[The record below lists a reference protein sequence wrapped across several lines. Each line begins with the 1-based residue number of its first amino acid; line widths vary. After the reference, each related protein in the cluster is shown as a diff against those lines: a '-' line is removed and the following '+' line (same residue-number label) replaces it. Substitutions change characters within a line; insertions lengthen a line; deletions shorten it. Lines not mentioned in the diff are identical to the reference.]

1 MVVEC
6 AIASER
12 VRCPRGDGNSKK
24 AKEKTMEINRID
36 IDNLTLG
43 EWLLYWFETYKKPC
57 LKPYS
62 IRNIEQQIRLHTPE
76 WFKAMRLKDITLLD
90 ADRALST
97 IPLGRTRKYTRQV
110 WHSACKK
117 AQQLGL
123 IDKNVFTLTEDMRYK
138 EKKSHPLTIAE
149 QKEFLERL
157 ESSRYKW
164 LMLFYLHTGVRRAE
178 ALTLKWEDIDYDS
191 RLIRING
198 TKTDDSYR
206 HILLTEPL
214 IEILAERKKQA
225 KKEGV
230 KSEYVFPCSLSM
242 VSRAFKKLCPNH
254 HLHELR
260 HTFVTRCAECGVNMS
275 VCQQLVGHST
285 ADMTIN
291 VYMHVM
297 DEFKRKEGLK
307 FKLFPTL

>member
-1 MVVEC
+1 
-6 AIASER
+6 
-12 VRCPRGDGNSKK
+12 
-24 AKEKTMEINRID
+24 
-36 IDNLTLG
+36 
-43 EWLLYWFETYKKPC
+43 
-57 LKPYS
+57 
-62 IRNIEQQIRLHTPE
+62 
-76 WFKAMRLKDITLLD
+76 
-90 ADRALST
+90 
-97 IPLGRTRKYTRQV
+97 
-110 WHSACKK
+110 
-117 AQQLGL
+117 
-123 IDKNVFTLTEDMRYK
+123 
-138 EKKSHPLTIAE
+138 
-149 QKEFLERL
+149 
-157 ESSRYKW
+157 
-164 LMLFYLHTGVRRAE
+164 MLFYLHTGVRRAE